1 MQLGN
6 ALFQFSY
13 IPSMC
18 DYNFVNTN
26 DTFGFFVVGL
36 KCFTFCKI
44 DYGSSWRSGQRDFLD
59 NGKWEKSG
67 FFFVL
72 ESQYFL
78 FVFTV
83 VHSSYIRIDE
93 IKINKCKNRIRK

>member
-67 FFFVL
+67 FFSYLKVSISYL
-72 ESQYFL
+72 CSQW
-78 FVFTV
+78 FTV
-83 VHSSYIRIDE
+83 PIFELMR
-93 IKINKCKNRIRK
+93 